1 MSLHLAITVILALS
15 GMPKRGANPDPCQD
29 MDTPW
34 LKYWTETMN
43 FDDSKYPNDWGYKLK
58 TTRCPDAGMLEPCPD
73 TLTRTVLF
81 LCSWC
86 NAQN

>member
-29 MDTPW
+29 MDKPW

-43 FDDSKYPNDWGYKLK
+43 FDESKYPNDWGYKLK
-58 TTRCPDAGMLEPCPD
+58 TTRCPGAGMLEPCPD